1 MADYKLILEG
11 SKKKIKLLQT
21 LVEEMGLEYQI
32 KKKDKI
38 QKKKKLNRKQQEFVD
53 GLKEALHEVELAEQ
67 GKIKLKSWED
77 LKKEMAF
84 PK

>member
-1 MADYKLILEG
+1 
-11 SKKKIKLLQT
+11 
-21 LVEEMGLEYQI
+21 
-32 KKKDKI
+32 
-38 QKKKKLNRKQQEFVD
+38 
-53 GLKEALHEVELAEQ
+53 LHEVELAEQ